1 MYILVVD
8 GVPVGLY
15 YSLDHAERD
24 AQFLTSDEQPVC
36 YGGTSRSLKRETLDR
51 WSYNSARCQGKY
63 YIYRLTEREDE
74 TQS

>member
-15 YSLDHAERD
+15 YSLARAEGD
-24 AQFLTSDEQPVC
+24 ARFLTSDEPVLS

-51 WSYNSARCQGKY
+51 WSYNSVRCQGKY

-74 TQS
+74 TEG